1 MSASY
6 PGGSYEVAKNGNL
19 RTHRG
24 TLSLSLSR
32 STRNLNAWMCGC
44 LDRRQPNSSQSTY
57 YSVSTNSKFPP
68 QCLEFLTEVPDCAPW
83 DLARSLAPEPLPFPS
98 LPVLPNRLGLARH
111 SWEYSK
117 ASGPDATTRLRQP
130 FLLSQSFLV
139 LIAAAADRSHC
150 FFRHHK
156 VLVQSPNTESDGG
169 RITCHQWCD
178 ATNRWMPRVRYMS
191 PPWHSI
197 PPCCCHRTL
206 RATDQRVHQ
215 VGRPKLPGR

>member
-1 MSASY
+1 MAIY
-6 PGGSYEVAKNGNL
+6 GHTVVL
-19 RTHRG
+19 C
-24 TLSLSLSR
+24 LSLSR

-68 QCLEFLTEVPDCAPW
+68 QCLEFLTEVLDCAP
-83 DLARSLAPEPLPFPS
+83 LGPRSLAPEPLPFPS

-156 VLVQSPNTESDGG
+156 VLVQSPTTESDGG

-178 ATNRWMPRVRYMS
+178 ATNRWVPRVRHMS
-191 PPWHSI
+191 PPWRFI
-197 PPCCCHRTL
+197 PLCCCHRTL
-206 RATDQRVHQ
+206 RADQ
-215 VGRPKLPGR
+215 PMCPPGR